1 LYHGESKEIGIVR
14 MSHYFVA
21 LYDCVALKL
30 IFIDI
35 DDTEAPTPFDT
46 TILEICLEPKASAK

>member
-1 LYHGESKEIGIVR
+1 

-21 LYDCVALKL
+21 LYDCIALKL